1 MRLRPKRFRA
11 AVSVDPG
18 NRGGRH
24 IALTL
29 GPALQF
35 ELTTGEARMLALALA
50 DAIEAATQ
58 HEQGCGP

>member
-35 ELTTGEARMLALALA
+35 AL
-50 DAIEAATQ
+50 DTDEAATW
-58 HEQGCGP
+58 PWR

>member
-35 ELTTGEARMLALALA
+35 ELDTDEARDLALALV
-50 DAIEAATQ
+50 DAIEAATRRPQ
-58 HEQGCGP
+58 C

>member
-1 MRLRPKRFRA
+1 M
-11 AVSVDPG
+11 SVDPG